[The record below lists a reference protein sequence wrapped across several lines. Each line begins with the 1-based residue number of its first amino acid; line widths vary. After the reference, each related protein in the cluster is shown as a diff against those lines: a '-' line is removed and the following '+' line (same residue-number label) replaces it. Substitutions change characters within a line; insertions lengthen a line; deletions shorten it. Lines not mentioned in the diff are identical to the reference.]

1 MSQNPQRTSRVR
13 IFLNGLVK
21 ENPLLILMI
30 GLCSSLAVTT
40 EVVNGIGMGLSMTF
54 VLLMSEIVIS
64 LFRRLIPNSIRIP
77 VFIIVIAA
85 FTTVIDYVLKAQA
98 PDLSKAMG
106 VFIPLI
112 VVNCIIMGRVESF
125 ASKQPLDYV
134 IPDSLGMG
142 LGYTWVLTGISAI
155 RELLGNGTFLGR
167 EIFDP
172 AIDFLNGRFPG
183 LALNSYQPVLFFTL
197 PPGGFFV
204 FALFI
209 SFNLA
214 INAKKSRTAP
224 CPAAGCGTC
233 GQDAPAGC
241 AAPGQGAPP
250 KAGETGGFP
259 PPGPGVPAKGGPS

>member
-1 MSQNPQRTSRVR
+1 MNVAK

-40 EVVNGIGMGLSMTF
+40 KVANGIGMGLSMTF

-64 LFRRLIPNSIRIP
+64 VFRGLIPNSIRIP

-85 FTTVIDYVLKAQA
+85 FTTVIDYVLKAYF

-125 ASKQPLDYV
+125 ASKQPLGYV
-134 IPDSLGMG
+134 IPDALGMG
-142 LGYTWVLTGISAI
+142 LGYTWVLTGISLV
-155 RELLGNGTFLGR
+155 REFLGSGAL
-167 EIFDP
+167 F
-172 AIDFLNGRFPG
+172 FLPDVKMPFKI
-183 LALNSYQPVLFFTL
+183 LFFTL

-209 SFNLA
+209 AMNLA
-214 INAKKSRTAP
+214 IKNVSARSGKQ
-224 CPAAGCGTC
+224 PAVSAEGCAGCGGSC
-233 GQDAPAGC
+233 CAAAGGPAGQTGQADAGSAGRADTGRAGGAGQVHGP
-241 AAPGQGAPP
+241 AAEGAD
-250 KAGETGGFP
+250 A
-259 PPGPGVPAKGGPS
+259 